1 MRLLMNRIIM
11 VLLGVAVLAGIAVFF
26 TAASG
31 GVASAFFDR
40 WDAFNERSRGGS
52 MRGSGMYNGYQG
64 YQGSRYDSRST
75 TSIVP
80 VSGMTSTTT
89 STATATPRS
98 ARPRRPGR
106 RAARTTDERRRL
118 HPQGS
123 LLRDCVVHPVLC
135 AADWR

>member
-64 YQGSRYDSRST
+64 YQGSRYDSGWKDALDDKSNGFDLLQEQIDNFNRARQWDDFHNHKYGYGNPKEC
-75 TSIVP
+75 TSKE
-80 VSGMTSTTT
+80 TW
-89 STATATPRS
+89 TPR
-98 ARPRRPGR
+98 
-106 RAARTTDERRRL
+106 
-118 HPQGS
+118 
-123 LLRDCVVHPVLC
+123 C
-135 AADWR
+135 AYHR